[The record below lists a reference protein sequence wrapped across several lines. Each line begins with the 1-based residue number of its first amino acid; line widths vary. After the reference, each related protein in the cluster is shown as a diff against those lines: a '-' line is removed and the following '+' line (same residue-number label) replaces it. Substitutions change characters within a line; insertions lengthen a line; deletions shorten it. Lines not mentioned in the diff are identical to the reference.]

1 MHYTIGEIAHMM
13 EVPTSTLRYYDNE
26 GLLPFVERSN
36 GGERVFKSEDLEW
49 LYVIGCLKK
58 AGMPLKDIKAYIELA
73 VQGDET
79 IGRRLKLFQDRRE
92 TIRKQ
97 IEELERAL
105 ALLDYKCWYYERAEE
120 AGTTKVVTALGTR
133 EIPEEYR
140 AVHETLSGLRDG
152 ERAAF
157 KVGCPNQS

>member
-36 GGERVFKSEDLEW
+36 GGERIFKSEDLEW

-58 AGMPLKDIKAYIELA
+58 AGMPLKDIKTYIKLA
-73 VQGDET
+73 AQGDET

-92 TIRKQ
+92 IIRKQ
-97 IEELERAL
+97 IEELEHAL

-120 AGTTKVVTALGTR
+120 AGTTKAVTALGTC

-140 AVHETLSGLRDG
+140 AVHETLNGLRDG
-152 ERAAF
+152 ECVSF
-157 KVGCPNQS
+157 KADGPSKS